1 MPLDKTTKQKIIE
14 KFRLGKTDTGSV
26 EVQTALLTERIN
38 RLSEHL
44 KTHKKDH
51 HSRRG
56 LLRMVNQRR
65 RMLNY
70 LASID
75 QTRYHNLIKKLGLK
89 K

>member
-1 MPLDKTTKQKIIE
+1 MPLDKQSKQKIIE

-26 EVQTALLTERIN
+26 EVQTALLTERIK

-75 QTRYHNLIKKLGLK
+75 QTRYQNLIKKLGLK

>member
-1 MPLDKTTKQKIIE
+1 MPLDKQTKQKIIE
-14 KFRLGKTDTGSV
+14 QFRLGETDTGSV
-26 EVQTALLTERIN
+26 EVQTAILTERIN

-75 QTRYHNLIKKLGLK
+75 QTRYKNLIKKLGLK

>member
-1 MPLDKTTKQKIIE
+1 MPLDKQTKQKIIE
-14 KFRLGKTDTGSV
+14 QFRLGKTDTGSV
-26 EVQTALLTERIN
+26 EVQTAILTERIN

-75 QTRYHNLIKKLGLK
+75 QTRYKNLIKKLGLK